1 MIPELQA
8 EPGTAPGT
16 SHWKVPPYPTL
27 PPGMDGREF
36 VPPPHLSHRGAGRM
50 NPPAGHS
57 AVQHPGHFQATKYFS
72 SPLPMAT
79 HTGKLHLSALIRY
92 LCPGD
97 ATCVPGTSLWM
108 AGRSIGYSRL
118 EVQCEMNLI
127 CCDVEHR
134 WVRRFLFTG
143 HWLTC
148 FWTGREVSVC
158 IGWQLFFYIL
168 IWTRSTMYI
177 NGEIG
182 V

>member
-16 SHWKVPPYPTL
+16 SHWIVPPYPTL

-92 LCPGD
+92 LCPSD
-97 ATCVPGTSLWM
+97 VTRVSVTSPVCYPTAHSGWLGGVLAIQGW
-108 AGRSIGYSRL
+108 
-118 EVQCEMNLI
+118 QCNAKWTFI
-127 CCDVEHR
+127 CSCCDVEHR
-134 WVRRFLFTG
+134 WVRRFLFMG
-143 HWLTC
+143 HWLIC
-148 FWTGREVSVC
+148 IWTGRKVSVC
-158 IGWQLFFYIL
+158 IG
-168 IWTRSTMYI
+168 
-177 NGEIG
+177 
-182 V
+182 